1 MDILLSKL
9 RLKINQDIFLKDPE
23 TTELGNHILESGLD
37 MIDKLG
43 LESFTFKKLAVQLQT
58 AESSI
63 YRYFENKH
71 KLLIYFTNYYWAL
84 LEYFVVFK
92 TNNLI
97 SVDDKLR
104 IAIDIL
110 CNPTQLN
117 DEGITLSL
125 NKLNRIVIAESSK
138 SFMTK
143 AVDSE
148 NKAGFFEAY
157 KNITKRLSQIITEIN
172 TDYPYARTL
181 ASTCIEGMLHQQ
193 YFAQHMPALTDF
205 NNFDKSQRADI
216 FYQIIKNNINH

>member
-23 TTELGNHILESGLD
+23 TTELGNHILESGLE
-37 MIDKLG
+37 MIDQLG

-97 SVDDKLR
+97 
-104 IAIDIL
+104 I
-110 CNPTQLN
+110 C
-117 DEGITLSL
+117 
-125 NKLNRIVIAESSK
+125 
-138 SFMTK
+138 
-143 AVDSE
+143 
-148 NKAGFFEAY
+148 
-157 KNITKRLSQIITEIN
+157 
-172 TDYPYARTL
+172 
-181 ASTCIEGMLHQQ
+181 
-193 YFAQHMPALTDF
+193 
-205 NNFDKSQRADI
+205 
-216 FYQIIKNNINH
+216 